1 MNKGGVMLKSYKYRL
16 YPNKE
21 QKERLVETLDT
32 CRHLY
37 NTSLGSRKLQA
48 ELYQLPIAKQW
59 ITVKTQSKSLPVQK
73 KHDKYLP
80 LVHSQV
86 LQDVLRRV
94 NKSFDNFFRRIR
106 NHESPGY
113 PRFKGYNRYNQYFV
127 K

>member
-1 MNKGGVMLKSYKYRL
+1 MDKGGIILKSYKYRL

-73 KHDKYLP
+73 KHDKYSC
-80 LVHSQV
+80 V
-86 LQDVLRRV
+86 
-94 NKSFDNFFRRIR
+94 I
-106 NHESPGY
+106 G
-113 PRFKGYNRYNQYFV
+113 
-127 K
+127 